1 MPCVI
6 KIKTEVEF
14 KIIPFTEEELS
25 HKFEYNEF
33 VERGYPMAVLS
44 IIDENFFLNSKTNYK
59 FGVLDN
65 DGNYYW
71 FFYGKVVAKNRLDAL
86 KYYNALLTYCK
97 NNSLGKPFAFKDF

>member
-1 MPCVI
+1 M
-6 KIKTEVEF
+6 TEVEF
-14 KIIPFTEEELS
+14 KIIPFTEEEKS
-25 HKFEYNEF
+25 HKFKLDEF
-33 VERGYPMAVLS
+33 TERGYPMAVLS

-65 DGNYYW
+65 NGNYYW

-97 NNSLGKPFAFKDF
+97 KISLGKPFAFKDF

>member
-1 MPCVI
+1 
-6 KIKTEVEF
+6 
-14 KIIPFTEEELS
+14 
-25 HKFEYNEF
+25 
-33 VERGYPMAVLS
+33 MAVLS

-97 NNSLGKPFAFKDF
+97 NNSLGKPFAFLRIFDDNTERLECIFSADR